1 MNRKLILVH
10 DIISADT
17 DIPEVAGFN
26 ELLQSPP
33 SRGGDPYV
41 QWISRLHKPVARI
54 YEQIIR
60 RPLVACKHH
69 LKVCVR
75 NARGYGVPFLTGTP
89 LGAAHIVGCL
99 CGW

>member
-17 DIPEVAGFN
+17 DIPEVAGCN

-41 QWISRLHKPVARI
+41 QWLSRLHKPVAYI
-54 YEQIIR
+54 YDQIIR
-60 RPLVACKHH
+60 RPLVACKRH
-69 LKVCVR
+69 LKVCVQ
-75 NARGYGVPFLTGTP
+75 GHPWVPHTLLGVST
-89 LGAAHIVGCL
+89 VGE
-99 CGW
+99 